1 MKKTLAILGL
11 VAVMAVS
18 AFGCGKKECDYCGDT
33 TSCKTDKIDGEK
45 INYCEDCEG
54 LHEAAVALYD
64 MFS

>member
-18 AFGCGKKECDYCGDT
+18 AFGCGKKECDYCGEKK
-33 TSCKTDKIDGEK
+33 SCKTDEIAGEE
-45 INYCEDCEG
+45 INYCKDCKEAHELVAG
-54 LHEAAVALYD
+54 LAD